1 MDKFLKLAVWPII
14 IAPLVYLALSWS
26 GLPDSVALHFNI
38 DGTPDRFGSKTELL
52 TAVLLLSGVNL
63 VTYLL
68 VSNAYRID
76 PKKYAIENK
85 TRLARIS
92 FVIAVFISGIVAM
105 LIYGSE
111 SGRMK
116 FNPSLVFAAVGI
128 LFAFIGNYMYSIK
141 PNYFAGIRL
150 PWTLEN
156 EENWRKTHQLAG
168 KLWFAGGLAIA
179 LFCILTPKII
189 SMVIFFT
196 ITILITVVP
205 AIYSYR
211 LYKQTKTN

>member
-14 IAPLVYLALSWS
+14 IAPLVYLAFAWP
-26 GLPDSVALHFNI
+26 GLPDSVAVHFNI

-68 VSNAYRID
+68 VSNVYRID
-76 PKKYAIENK
+76 PKKYAVENK

-92 FVIAVFISGIVAM
+92 FVIAVFISGIVA
-105 LIYGSE
+105 LIIYGSA

-116 FNPSLVFAAVGI
+116 FSPTFVFAAVGV
-128 LFAFIGNYMYSIK
+128 LFAFIGNYMHTIK

-168 KLWFAGGLAIA
+168 KLWFGGGLAIA
-179 LFCILTPKII
+179 ALCVLTPTKV

-196 ITILITVVP
+196 ITILITVIP

-211 LYKQTKTN
+211 LYKQKNIN